1 MEFFY
6 RVLGMRL
13 CDGFILVN
21 RYTGTSDY
29 FHLVKVLRAYKD
41 YFNYGGTHGQYN
53 KYGQTASA
61 AASEDKYKKVQ

>member
-6 RVLGMRL
+6 RVLSMRL
-13 CDGFILVN
+13 SDGFILVN

-41 YFNYGGTHGQYN
+41 YFNYGNHGQYN
-53 KYGQTASA
+53 KYGQTASV
-61 AASEDKYKKVQ
+61 AASEDKYKKV